1 MVAVVVLVAAV
12 VVLVAAV
19 SFFWAAVSV
28 FLADVSAFLAAAS
41 TFVSA
46 VIGCLSCCIGFV
58 GSFCR
63 FWCTRGLRDPKGPR
77 GFTVKPSA
85 IGSVSCCTVFL
96 GCCTYVLSSCIRFA
110 GCYICYSFPPVHESH
125 LLDEVCEGTSKALL
139 RHLSG
144 TSEATSEASFR
155 APGTSKVP
163 LRHL

>member
-1 MVAVVVLVAAV
+1 MLAL
-12 VVLVAAV
+12 LAAV
-19 SFFWAAVSV
+19 SN
-28 FLADVSAFLAAAS
+28 
-41 TFVSA
+41 
-46 VIGCLSCCIGFV
+46 CCSCCNAFV
-58 GSFCR
+58 ALLYRFCWQL
-63 FWCTRGLRDPKGPR
+63 FQVLGYQGWPRDLKGPR

-85 IGSVSCCTVFL
+85 IGFVSCCTVFL
-96 GCCTYVLSSCIRFA
+96 GCCTYVLSSCIGFV